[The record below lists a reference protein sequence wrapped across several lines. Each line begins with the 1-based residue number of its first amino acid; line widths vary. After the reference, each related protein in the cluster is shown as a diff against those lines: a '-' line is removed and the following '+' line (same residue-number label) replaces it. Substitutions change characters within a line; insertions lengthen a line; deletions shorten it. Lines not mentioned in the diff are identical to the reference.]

1 MLKSL
6 LIMVILT
13 TTSIAMAIESPVLPP
28 RITAGVPFQVAY
40 TTGPCDS
47 VSLNDQGLSHLTVID
62 DKVIDVTLSYV
73 GSPWF
78 VEVCI
83 FGINTSSIPIDTLE
97 QGDYTLLTYI
107 ASANSELPAD
117 SSERILM
124 FETDFS
130 VGPAA
135 SAVPTLS
142 APNTALLLLLI
153 SGLGLYFARRE
164 QSHKTYSLKSTA
176 TLKKVK

>member
-6 LIMVILT
+6 LITVILT
-13 TTSIAMAIESPVLPP
+13 STSIAMAIEPPVLPP
-28 RITAGVPFQVAY
+28 RPTAGVPIQLAY

-47 VSLNDQGLSHLTVID
+47 ISFNVQGLSHFTIID
-62 DKVIDVTLSYV
+62 DNVIDVTLSYV

-83 FGINTSSIPIDTLE
+83 NGINTNSIPIGSLE

-117 SSERILM
+117 PSERILM
-124 FETDFS
+124 FETNFS

-135 SAVPTLS
+135 SAVPALS
-142 APNTALLLLLI
+142 AQNTALLILLI
-153 SGLGLYFARRE
+153 SGLGLYFVRKNYL
-164 QSHKTYSLKSTA
+164 S
-176 TLKKVK
+176 

>member
-13 TTSIAMAIESPVLPP
+13 TTSIAIAIESPVLPP

-47 VSLNDQGLSHLTVID
+47 VSLNDQGLSHFTVID

-117 SSERILM
+117 PSERILM

-135 SAVPTLS
+135 SAVPTMR
-142 APNTALLLLLI
+142 APGMYLLALLLAGFGLLW
-153 SGLGLYFARRE
+153 LRRG
-164 QSHKTYSLKSTA
+164 QA
-176 TLKKVK
+176 TRLLES